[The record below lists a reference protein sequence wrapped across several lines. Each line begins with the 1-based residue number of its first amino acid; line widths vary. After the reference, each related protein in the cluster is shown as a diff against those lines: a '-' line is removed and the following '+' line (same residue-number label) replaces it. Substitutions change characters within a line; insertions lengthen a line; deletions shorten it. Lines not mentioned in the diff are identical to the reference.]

1 VVVIKKLIIVL
12 AFVFIVSLFSV
23 SAQDYLALQGSVTG
37 ATTGNVVVEIW
48 SAPTGGTLLY
58 NSSNDFNNVISSS
71 RYDILVG
78 NGTQPLSLNFS
89 GTYYMNLN
97 IAGKDMDFNG
107 SDRQVFQSPV
117 GNITTS
123 RPIKT
128 YSTSASALNVNDKL
142 NISGLDGNVTTG
154 GNVLITSTDTDDALN
169 VSAGGANI
177 FGNTVISGKATLQ
190 STDADDALNV
200 SLGGLTV
207 AGGSP
212 GNMPFKVANNGAVQ
226 IRNND
231 ADDALNVSAGGSYFA
246 GNTVFNNNL
255 AVNGGVFSSNVPG
268 RFTSNDNDDALNVTA
283 GGANIFGNTVIS
295 GKATLQSTDA
305 DDALNVSLGG
315 LTVAGGSPGDMPFK
329 VANNGAVQIRNN
341 DADDALN
348 VSAGGSYFAGNTVF
362 NNNLAV
368 NGGVF
373 SSNVPGRFTSNDNDD
388 ALNVTAGGANIFG
401 NTVISGKA
409 TLQSTDA
416 DDALNVSL
424 GGLVVAGGS
433 PGDMPFKVANNGAV
447 QIKNDDPDY
456 ALNVTGGSYF
466 WGGATISGRLI
477 GNDANKDF
485 SWDGKVSFTNND
497 ADDALNISNGG
508 MYVSS
513 GPDYFYFNPGAAPP
527 SAIFSIK
534 RIFNV
539 STFGDVT
546 SSGTVTIL
554 STDPDDALNVTGA
567 VRFGG
572 NPMYADRFTV
582 DGNGNVNIRSS
593 ARNALNV
600 SSGGAFIQ
608 GNTSIWGDTVV
619 VGNPNPPGTNMQNHI
634 TIRDGKGPD
643 KCAYLELYDE
653 GGQPWAIWINTTGD
667 MRISNNPPANCSIS
681 GEGVGSQP

>member
-1 VVVIKKLIIVL
+1 
-12 AFVFIVSLFSV
+12 
-23 SAQDYLALQGSVTG
+23 
-37 ATTGNVVVEIW
+37 
-48 SAPTGGTLLY
+48 
-58 NSSNDFNNVISSS
+58 
-71 RYDILVG
+71 
-78 NGTQPLSLNFS
+78 
-89 GTYYMNLN
+89 
-97 IAGKDMDFNG
+97 
-107 SDRQVFQSPV
+107 
-117 GNITTS
+117 
-123 RPIKT
+123 
-128 YSTSASALNVNDKL
+128 
-142 NISGLDGNVTTG
+142 
-154 GNVLITSTDTDDALN
+154 
-169 VSAGGANI
+169 
-177 FGNTVISGKATLQ
+177 
-190 STDADDALNV
+190 
-200 SLGGLTV
+200 LGGLTV

-212 GNMPFKVANNGAVQ
+212 GN
-226 IRNND
+226 
-231 ADDALNVSAGGSYFA
+231 
-246 GNTVFNNNL
+246 
-255 AVNGGVFSSNVPG
+255 
-268 RFTSNDNDDALNVTA
+268 
-283 GGANIFGNTVIS
+283 
-295 GKATLQSTDA
+295 
-305 DDALNVSLGG
+305 
-315 LTVAGGSPGDMPFK
+315 MPFK

>member
-1 VVVIKKLIIVL
+1 MVVIKKLIIVL

-200 SLGGLTV
+200 SLGGLT
-207 AGGSP
+207 
-212 GNMPFKVANNGAVQ
+212 
-226 IRNND
+226 
-231 ADDALNVSAGGSYFA
+231 
-246 GNTVFNNNL
+246 
-255 AVNGGVFSSNVPG
+255 
-268 RFTSNDNDDALNVTA
+268 
-283 GGANIFGNTVIS
+283 
-295 GKATLQSTDA
+295 
-305 DDALNVSLGG
+305 
-315 LTVAGGSPGDMPFK
+315 
-329 VANNGAVQIRNN
+329 
-341 DADDALN
+341 
-348 VSAGGSYFAGNTVF
+348 
-362 NNNLAV
+362 
-368 NGGVF
+368 
-373 SSNVPGRFTSNDNDD
+373 
-388 ALNVTAGGANIFG
+388 
-401 NTVISGKA
+401 
-409 TLQSTDA
+409 
-416 DDALNVSL
+416 
-424 GGLVVAGGS
+424 VAGGS